1 MIERAKDA
9 FNYDIVYHKFKMA
22 PMDGESLEDLKKDI
36 NELSGKLEACG
47 IYVHVFESNVQKKS
61 GKSRDGFVNVEVG
74 IHEHHRTR
82 GAGWFKRK
90 ETKVTVGEVYKF
102 SAEHNTRETAEFAG
116 VSLRTLYNRKTELK
130 NRGKWLEDNQSMF

>member
-1 MIERAKDA
+1 
-9 FNYDIVYHKFKMA
+9 
-22 PMDGESLEDLKKDI
+22 
-36 NELSGKLEACG
+36 
-47 IYVHVFESNVQKKS
+47 
-61 GKSRDGFVNVEVG
+61 VG

-90 ETKVTVGEVYKF
+90 ETKVTVGEVYKY

-130 NRGKWLEDNQSMF
+130 NRGRWQEDNQSMF

>member
-1 MIERAKDA
+1 MIEKAKDA
-9 FNYDIVYHKFKMA
+9 FNYDILYHKFKMA

-36 NELSGKLEACG
+36 NELSEKLEACG
-47 IYVHVFESNVQKKS
+47 IYVHVLESNVQKKT

-90 ETKVTVGEVYKF
+90 ETQVTVGEVFKF
-102 SAEHNTRETAEFAG
+102 SSGHNTRETAEFAG
-116 VSLRTLYNRKTELK
+116 VSVRTLYNRKTALMK
-130 NRGKWLEDNQSMF
+130 LGKWKENNQSMF